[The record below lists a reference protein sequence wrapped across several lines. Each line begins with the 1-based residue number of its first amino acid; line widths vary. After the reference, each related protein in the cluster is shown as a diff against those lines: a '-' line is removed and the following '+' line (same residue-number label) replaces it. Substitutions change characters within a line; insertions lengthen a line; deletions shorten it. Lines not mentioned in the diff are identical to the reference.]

1 MLNTHGFPELTVW
14 NRAITAYS
22 PDRGFEVLED
32 LTPDQTKALK
42 SGFIPASLRESSL
55 PGTVPEAH
63 SQHTLETLQELDKA
77 YNGWVPGALT
87 TEPHR
92 LRRLQLA
99 QSRRPLSFSPLH
111 ERPTLPSSLLR
122 TAQIIESTSPSR
134 IYLDSD
140 VGGLSLI
147 LSDSA
152 EVWVGSTGPG
162 SDTWLKEELQRDPT
176 TRPLHLN
183 ADTTTLAD
191 CDCALITASHSV
203 HTREALERAL
213 AVTRPGAEIIVQVRD
228 PWDGALARLLNQNP
242 WPLERYH
249 RDVQHWLLPGGIVA
263 DGGGDIA
270 IFKRP
275 SAAPLLSEPPPASD
289 AEINRSQPYFT
300 LDIDGLLPE
309 RLSAQALSELAE
321 SLSQISPHPEAFRHH
336 HVEGE
341 RLILRWGD
349 VEGNGLI
356 LECRRHTGHMLLT
369 FLPYDQS
376 LEWAALVLILQALG
390 TPTTRVRPTRPH
402 WWGTETLFA

>member
-1 MLNTHGFPELTVW
+1 MLNTHGFSELTVW

-32 LTPDQTKALK
+32 LTPDQTEALK
-42 SGFIPASLRESSL
+42 SGSIPTSLRESSL
-55 PGTVPEAH
+55 PWTPQDTH
-63 SQHTLETLQELDKA
+63 SRHTLETLQELDEA

-87 TEPHR
+87 SEPDR
-92 LRRLQLA
+92 LNRLQAA

-122 TAQIIESTSPSR
+122 TTQIIESTSPVR

-147 LSDSA
+147 LSDAA
-152 EVWVGSTGPG
+152 EVWVGPTDLG
-162 SDTWLKEELQRDPT
+162 SDTWLKDELQRTPAT
-176 TRPLHLN
+176 NPLHLN
-183 ADTTTLAD
+183 VDATTLSD
-191 CDCALITASHSV
+191 CDCAVITASHSV
-203 HTREALERAL
+203 HTLEALERAL

-228 PWDGALARLLNQNP
+228 PWDGALARILKNNP
-242 WPLERYH
+242 WPLEGYH

-275 SAAPLLSEPPPASD
+275 AASPFLSEHPAATD
-289 AEINRSQPYFT
+289 AEIKRSQPYFT

-309 RLSAQALSELAE
+309 RLTGQALSELAE
-321 SLSQISPHPEAFRHH
+321 NLSQISPHPEAFRHH
-336 HVEGE
+336 HAEGE

-369 FLPYDQS
+369 FLPYDPS
-376 LEWAALVLILQALG
+376 LEWATLVLILQALG
-390 TPTTRVRPTRPH
+390 TPATRVRPTRPH